1 MLLLQA
7 LPAVVGALSELPP
20 WLLCFGEVPC
30 AFLLP
35 VGAGRF
41 DFFEIGMRIPLDGF
55 FLVEALFVAGG
66 ILSFL
71 FVVAGVFGCHCSETV
86 GGKSYWE
93 WRRRCF
99 MPYGCGRDPLEH
111 W

>member
-30 AFLLP
+30 AFFLP
-35 VGAGRF
+35 VWAGRF
-41 DFFEIGMRIPLDGF
+41 DLFEIGMRIPLDGF

-66 ILSFL
+66 ILGFL
-71 FVVAGVFGCHCSETV
+71 FVVAGVFGCHCSET
-86 GGKSYWE
+86 GWE
-93 WRRRCF
+93 IVLGVAQKVLYAVWMWSRSS
-99 MPYGCGRDPLEH
+99 
-111 W
+111 